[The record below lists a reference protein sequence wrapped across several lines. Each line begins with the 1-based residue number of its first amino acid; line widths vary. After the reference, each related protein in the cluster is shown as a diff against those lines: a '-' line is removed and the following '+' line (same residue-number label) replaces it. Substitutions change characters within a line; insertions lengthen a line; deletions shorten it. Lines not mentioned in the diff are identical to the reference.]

1 MFIGDG
7 SYFQMKREE
16 TLVVTV
22 KHPPIISLGWEQN
35 GTRGSR
41 SFQPQPKYLA
51 AIGDSKRGEPKI
63 H

>member
-1 MFIGDG
+1 
-7 SYFQMKREE
+7 MKREE

-35 GTRGSR
+35 GIRDSR

-51 AIGDSKRGEPKI
+51 AIGDSMRGEPKI